1 MGSSNSNINIIILL
15 CIFLLVNA
23 CNQTIPKII
32 VEKQNSNK
40 LIKDKNKITT
50 NKDYYAKKAVKK
62 KFGNSKKTALK
73 QLNDNNVVFEFRNE
87 RLLQG
92 TDKRKSIQNKKTSK
106 ALSAVFKM
114 LKQNLSIDTTN
125 LNLNNTETSSP
136 INYDKN
142 IYNSKLNENYKNIL
156 ALLPFSGSYSNFGLK
171 IRESLDISILRFGPK
186 DVQIF
191 YLDTGT
197 DNYELNLKNILKTV
211 KPKLIIGP
219 FTRESLLKIKPFAK
233 AESIPV
239 FTFSNDI
246 ALIEKNI
253 WSFGFSPEEQIDS
266 IFSCTLRNGSKR
278 FGLIAPKNFYG
289 NIILDRS
296 ISLIK
301 TKKDNYFEKLRL
313 SNKQINDKPELFYI
327 LKNFLNYKE
336 EVNSTHTK
344 FDTIFLGG
352 SKEFILEIA
361 PLLAFYDVDS
371 RKVQILGTEE
381 FNTSEIKN
389 EPSLEKAW
397 FPMIVS
403 QNTQD
408 LKLIWNESWEDEYDY
423 FTNAGFD
430 AGIIGINYLNQNKTI
445 DVFLKDVKSFIN
457 GFTFNANGLL
467 TKPVSVMQIEKL
479 GMLKKIKI
487 CNNLD

>member
-1 MGSSNSNINIIILL
+1 MGFSNSNIIILL
-15 CIFLLVNA
+15 CIFLIVNG

-32 VEKQNSNK
+32 VEKQNPNK
-40 LIKDKNKITT
+40 LIKDKQKMTPKNNYFAEKV
-50 NKDYYAKKAVKK
+50 VKK
-62 KFGNSKKTALK
+62 KIGTSKNTTTN
-73 QLNDNNVVFEFRNE
+73 QLSDNDVVFEFRNE

-92 TDKRKSIQNKKTSK
+92 QVSKKPLQNKKTSK

-114 LKQNLSIDTTN
+114 LNQNLSLDTTN
-125 LNLNNTETSSP
+125 LNLNNTEVSNP
-136 INYDKN
+136 IDYDKN
-142 IYNSKLNENYKNIL
+142 VYNSEINGNFKNIL
-156 ALLPFSGSYSNFGLK
+156 ALLPFTGSYSNFALK
-171 IRESLDISILRFGPK
+171 IRESLDMSILRLGSK
-186 DVQIF
+186 DIQIVYF
-191 YLDTGT
+191 DTGK
-197 DNYELNLKNILKTV
+197 DKYELNLKNILKTV

-253 WSFGFSPEEQIDS
+253 WSLGFSPEEQIDS
-266 IFSCTLRNGSKR
+266 IFSCSLRNGSKR
-278 FGLIAPKNFYG
+278 FGLIAPENLYG

-296 ISLIK
+296 VSLIK
-301 TKKDNYFEKLRL
+301 TNKDNYFEKLRL
-313 SNKQINDKPELFYI
+313 SNKQINNKPELFSI

-352 SKEFILEIA
+352 SKEFVLEIA

-397 FPMIVS
+397 FPMISS
-403 QNTQD
+403 QNTED
-408 LKLIWNESWEDEYDY
+408 LKLIWNESWKDEYDY

-445 DVFLKDVKSFIN
+445 DVFLKDVKSLIN
-457 GFTFNANGLL
+457 GFTFKANGLL

-479 GMLKKIKI
+479 GMLKNIKL
-487 CNNLD
+487 CNDID

>member
-1 MGSSNSNINIIILL
+1 MRSLNSNVNIIILF
-15 CIFLLVNA
+15 CIFLIVNA
-23 CNQTIPKII
+23 CNQTTTKII
-32 VEKQNSNK
+32 VEKQNPNK
-40 LIKDKNKITT
+40 LIKDKNK
-50 NKDYYAKKAVKK
+50 NYYAGKLVNN
-62 KFGNSKKTALK
+62 KFGTSKNTTLN
-73 QLNDNNVVFEFRNE
+73 QLNDNDVVFEFRNE
-87 RLLQG
+87 RLLEG
-92 TDKRKSIQNKKTSK
+92 KDIKKPLQNKKTSK

-114 LKQNLSIDTTN
+114 LKQNLSLDTTN
-125 LNLNNTETSSP
+125 LNLNNTEISSP
-136 INYDKN
+136 IGYDGN
-142 IYNSKLNENYKNIL
+142 IYKSEMNENYKNIL
-156 ALLPFSGSYSNFGLK
+156 VLLPFTGSYSNFALK
-171 IRESLDISILRFGPK
+171 IRETLDMTILRFGSK
-186 DVQIF
+186 DIQIVYF
-191 YLDTGT
+191 DTGK
-197 DNYELNLKNILKTV
+197 DNYETNLKNVLKTV

-266 IFSCTLRNGSKR
+266 IFSCALRNGSKK
-278 FGLIAPKNFYG
+278 FGLIVPKNLYG

-301 TKKDNYFEKLRL
+301 NKKNNYFEKILL
-313 SNKQINDKPELFYI
+313 SNNQINDKSKLFSI
-327 LKNFLNYKE
+327 LKYFLNYKE
-336 EVNSTHTK
+336 DNSTHTK

-352 SKEFILEIA
+352 SKEFVLEIA
-361 PLLAFYDVDS
+361 PLLAFFDVDS

-397 FPMIVS
+397 FPMIAS
-403 QNTQD
+403 QNTED
-408 LKLIWNESWEDEYDY
+408 LKLIWDEAWNDEYDY
-423 FTNAGFD
+423 FKNAGFD

-457 GFTFNANGLL
+457 GFTFKENGSLK
-467 TKPVSVMQIEKL
+467 KPVSVMQIEKL
-479 GMLKKIKI
+479 GMLKNIKI
-487 CNNLD
+487 CNSMD